1 MWCGSQREVF
11 IDPNSYYGR
20 QAKKLFEWSFYLFE
34 IEAGHPGYV
43 RSSADRLEDHRTK
56 KYFARIRNSITL
68 DIPTP

>member
-20 QAKKLFEWSFYLFE
+20 QAKRLFEWSYLFE

-43 RSSADRLEDHRTK
+43 RSSADQ
-56 KYFARIRNSITL
+56 
-68 DIPTP
+68 